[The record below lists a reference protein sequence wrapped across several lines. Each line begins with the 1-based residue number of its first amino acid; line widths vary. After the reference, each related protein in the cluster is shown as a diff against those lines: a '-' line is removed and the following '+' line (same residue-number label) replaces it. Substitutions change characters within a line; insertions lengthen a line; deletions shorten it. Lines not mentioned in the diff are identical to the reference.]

1 MCDEDEILLRYHFG
15 DLDACEREAF
25 EQRLRDE
32 PGLSERLEALRR
44 CLEKNGEPCDEQTAP
59 AEPPNELAE
68 RTAHSVLAWKDEAPC
83 GGRKRF
89 SLTEAVAIGG
99 CAMLVGALI
108 VPALYA
114 ARVSARRAECS
125 NNLRL
130 VGQGLHRYA
139 GQHGGHFPSIGRY
152 ENAGFFTVKL
162 AEHGYLDRP
171 TFEKALL
178 CPSSEL
184 ANQVAV
190 QKASV
195 VVPSLDDLRRAND
208 SLFDRLVRLMSGSYA
223 YNFNYSAAQ
232 LEKCP
237 DKKPLCQ
244 LPIMADA
251 PRRGCKVSF
260 FSENHGECGQNVLFH
275 DGGVRFVSGCW
286 APEVED
292 HLYLNDAG
300 QVAAGERP
308 DDAVL
313 APSEATPSGA
323 RVVRFRLLRFP

>member
-1 MCDEDEILLRYHFG
+1 MCDEDETLLRYHFG
-15 DLDACEREAF
+15 DLNASEREEF
-25 EQRLRDE
+25 ERRLRDE
-32 PGLSERLEALRR
+32 PGLSERLGALRR
-44 CLEKNGEPCDEQTAP
+44 CLEENGEPCGEQAAP
-59 AEPPNELAE
+59 AEPPLELAE
-68 RTAHSVLAWKDEAPC
+68 RTAHSVLAWKEETPC

-89 SLTEAVAIGG
+89 SLFEAVAIGG

-125 NNLRL
+125 NNLHL
-130 VGQGLHRYA
+130 VGQGLHDYA
-139 GQHGGHFPSIGRY
+139 EQHGGRLPSIGRY
-152 ENAGFFTVKL
+152 ENAGFFTMKL
-162 AEHGYLDRP
+162 VEHGYLDRP
-171 TFEKALL
+171 TLESALL

-184 ANQVAV
+184 ANQVAL

-195 VVPSLDDLRRAND
+195 IVPSLDELRRAND

-223 YNFNYSAAQ
+223 YNFNYSAPQ
-232 LEKCP
+232 LEACGER
-237 DKKPLCQ
+237 DSLYQ
-244 LPIMADA
+244 LPILADA

-275 DGGVRFVSGCW
+275 DGSVRFVSGCW

-300 QVAAGERP
+300 QVAAGQRP